1 MMLNTQWEI
10 TTVAA
15 VVYIKSVK
23 LMSCLIN
30 YTVDRL
36 FFFCMRDMA
45 KTTILHP
52 KDVYCAMLDGV
63 ASRNKKITAE
73 NIYRIF
79 CNKRPLPIN
88 RPPPP
93 LFSTF
98 AKFIFRGFTSLS
110 TANTFAIP
118 GFRKMVHFSTSQA
131 NIAYEK

>member
-1 MMLNTQWEI
+1 MCRFNGQAVERTHSITNPLNLYIQWLSTFN
-10 TTVAA
+10 TT
-15 VVYIKSVK
+15 Y
-23 LMSCLIN
+23 
-30 YTVDRL
+30 
-36 FFFCMRDMA
+36 
-45 KTTILHP
+45 
-52 KDVYCAMLDGV
+52 
-63 ASRNKKITAE
+63 
-73 NIYRIF
+73 IYRIF